1 MISDGHRLNDLPVI
15 IARPGFDVAF
25 KNLTQVTVVA
35 HPSLLK
41 VPEDLEVSSLE
52 LWPTSEIPVLNF

>member
-1 MISDGHRLNDLPVI
+1 MISYGHRLNDLPVI

-25 KNLTQVTVVA
+25 KNLTHVTVVA

-41 VPEDLEVSSLE
+41 VPEDLEVSYLE
-52 LWPTSEIPVLNF
+52 P